1 MDLTLLAARF
11 ESQVKGRRMSGFLL
25 FAATIFGIVMIFRF
39 MRKREMEA
47 FRDAD
52 LSDFAEFRDAHP
64 EIESVQE
71 EIPKPLGSNVIP
83 IEFNAS
89 GLVKPVQVQGN
100 VIYQRR
106 RAVFDE
112 FTREFLR
119 ILDEVVG
126 EKYRILVHVPL
137 RDFVRVEI
145 PQPAGM
151 LMRRSVNFLIC
162 DAKYMSVTCGI
173 QLQGNSSSE
182 QKETDFLET
191 VFRQIERP
199 LVVFPMVSSYST
211 MEVSEKLQDVIP
223 VRSQLKRS
231 CPKCGTEMFMRKAV
245 KGKNAGRMFWVCK
258 NFPDCKGIHRI
269 GA

>member
-1 MDLTLLAARF
+1 MY
-11 ESQVKGRRMSGFLL
+11 GFLL
-25 FAATIFGIVMIFRF
+25 FVVFIVGIVMIFRLL
-39 MRKREMEA
+39 RKREIEA

-64 EIESVQE
+64 EIESIQK

-83 IEFNAS
+83 VEFNAS
-89 GLVKPVQVQGN
+89 GQVRPVQFQGN

-112 FTREFLR
+112 FTRELLR

-126 EKYRILVHVPL
+126 KKYRILVHVPL
-137 RDFVRVEI
+137 RDFVRVEN
-145 PQPAGM
+145 PQPGDM
-151 LMRRSVNFLIC
+151 LMRRSVTFLIC
-162 DAKYMSVTCGI
+162 DVKYMSVACGI

-182 QKETDFLET
+182 HKDTDFLEA

-199 LVVFPMVSSYST
+199 LVVFPMVSGYST
-211 MEVSEKLQDVIP
+211 MEVSEKLQDVML

-231 CPKCGTEMFMRKAV
+231 CPKCGTEMSMRKAV
-245 KGKNAGRMFWVCK
+245 KGKNAGRTFWVCK

-269 GA
+269 GT